1 MPFTSLVRTLRL
13 ICTNPGR
20 ESSASNSMPDQVR
33 PIISPMRQPLLS
45 ANLIRGPIHSP
56 SSRGI
61 SNPNSFSVNGS
72 TSLAFGFFG
81 PSCFQKGERS
91 RTSSITVE
99 ILLSYRPSGIIR
111 LRTIPTFGSVL
122 PATVRCS
129 PIVSSTSPSTVSP
142 KIHLLRAS
150 WLGGISP
157 GWLAMAS

>member
-1 MPFTSLVRTLRL
+1 MLLLMKYFGYLNLSIRVVITSPEFSPLKALIIAFPKERL
-13 ICTNPGR
+13 LILWLAQ
-20 ESSASNSMPDQVR
+20 SA
-33 PIISPMRQPLLS
+33 PILLAS
-45 ANLIRGPIHSP
+45 TPQT
-56 SSRGI
+56 
-61 SNPNSFSVNGS
+61 FSVYVLKKIAVYV
-72 TSLAFGFFG
+72 TSQPALA
-81 PSCFQKGERS
+81 

-122 PATVRCS
+122 PAMVRCS